1 MAASAHVD
9 FAHVSCRYLNIHLK
23 TIISKISSET
33 SGNDFLKSSQNYFE
47 CIYSAIAIADV

>member
-9 FAHVSCRYLNIHLK
+9 FAQVSCRYLNIHLK
-23 TIISKISSET
+23 TIISKISNET
-33 SGNDFLKSSQNYFE
+33 AGNDFLKSSQNYFE